1 MKPDPRQ
8 LARLATGASAL
19 LLMLAGC
26 DLPTASKPGYNPDST
41 FHESS
46 QGAPPKEKP
55 APLSRPR
62 QSPVAQVMHAYPKDD
77 YERKVLYMYE
87 IMQAPDAT
95 QQVCARWFPDYGR
108 ASLDALVEWQRRQD
122 PVLTEIRDRTH
133 AIWISQAD
141 GDSGVIPAVEARYS
155 DDRYQIYLH
164 DFDRTPTAEYKK
176 RCASFPQMLRSAQW
190 DLSRKF
196 KKELAVARQRAMS
209 ASVRASLP

>member
-1 MKPDPRQ
+1 
-8 LARLATGASAL
+8 
-19 LLMLAGC
+19 MLAGC
-26 DLPTASKPGYNPDST
+26 DQPISSRPAYNPNST

-46 QGAPPKEKP
+46 KDVPPDQAA
-55 APLSRPR
+55 APLSEPR
-62 QSPVAQVMHAYPKDD
+62 LSPMTRVLRAYPKDD

-108 ASLDALVEWQRRQD
+108 STLDALVAWQRRQD

-141 GDSGVIPAVEARYS
+141 GDSGVIPAVEGRFS

-164 DFDRTPTAEYKK
+164 DFDRTQTAVYKK
-176 RCASFPQMLRSAQW
+176 RCAGFPKMLASPQW
-190 DLSRKF
+190 DLQQKF
-196 KKELAVARQRAMS
+196 RKELALVRQRPVPV
-209 ASVRASLP
+209 SVHAGRP